1 MTEETKKKILET
13 AEQEA
18 EEITRKASE
27 EAKEAVEKNL
37 KKKSG
42 TSG

>member
-1 MTEETKKKILET
+1 MTEETKKKILEM

-18 EEITRKASE
+18 EEITREASK
-27 EAKEAVEKNL
+27 EAKEAVDKIL
-37 KKKSG
+37 RKKSG